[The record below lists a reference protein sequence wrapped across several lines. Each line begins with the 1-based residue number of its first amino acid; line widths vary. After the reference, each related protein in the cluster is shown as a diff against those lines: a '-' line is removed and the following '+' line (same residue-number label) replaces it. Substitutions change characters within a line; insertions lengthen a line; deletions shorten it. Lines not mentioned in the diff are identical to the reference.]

1 MENKTETET
10 MADRIRHV
18 AEMVELRAE
27 KIKKAEDLKSE
38 ASELWIKILKA
49 AAEIPAGIYLVDKR
63 MFRVDTSG
71 FLSELDFM
79 SLD

>member
-1 MENKTETET
+1 MENKTET
-10 MADRIRHV
+10 MADRIRKV

-27 KIKKAEDLKSE
+27 KIKKAEDLISE
-38 ASELWIKILKA
+38 ASELWIKIPKA
-49 AAEIPAGIYLVDKR
+49 AEGIPAGIYLVDKR

>member
-1 MENKTETET
+1 MENKTES
-10 MADRIRHV
+10 MADRIRNV
-18 AEMVELRAE
+18 AAMVELRAE

-49 AAEIPAGIYLVDKR
+49 TEEVPAGIYLVDKR